1 MRNKRQCVCVYLKH
15 FLGSICFNVILS
27 QSILVLLAVDAVV
40 DGLRRNP
47 AISTNRIFFI
57 FCSTWQ
63 VRQLLRPHTG
73 HRKSLML
80 SSKMHQPLQSGVL
93 Q

>member
-40 DGLRRNP
+40 DGLRQNP
-47 AISTNRIFFI
+47 AMSKNTTFSIFALPG
-57 FCSTWQ
+57 
-63 VRQLLRPHTG
+63 R
-73 HRKSLML
+73 
-80 SSKMHQPLQSGVL
+80 
-93 Q
+93 